1 MNHKYLTNGTVMDRI
16 DYTSILDY
24 MDDLDALST
33 CVLKDVINLLQ
44 NEIYNRPVVEVVEPG
59 SWAEESSEDMA
70 KRENRVLD
78 EQERK
83 L

>member
-44 NEIYNRPVVEVVEPG
+44 NEIDNRPVVEEVEPG
-59 SWAEESSEDMA
+59 SWAEESPEDMA

-83 L
+83 T

>member
-44 NEIYNRPVVEVVEPG
+44 NEIDNRPVVEVVEPG